1 MTDEELDRD
10 WKPNG
15 RRPQSTIARNF
26 SQELM
31 DIFRID
37 KDITDLDDQVD
48 KRSVS
53 ANANANAII
62 DIDLDARFA
71 YFFNPPASTHSLTRL
86 STSFGGNR
94 KQEVDKKA
102 SELEALERR
111 LREMEEKLKSQYPA
125 AAVGTQAKPSQL
137 HTQNQQNKSR
147 PGSARQTQQAPVS
160 GAMPPTPIGSEG
172 ELESPIEPASP
183 QTPRAPRPV
192 DQPFFHVATFASG
205 YDAASIKSIQ
215 TISESS
221 SYADFVL
228 VAPNPDG
235 DRERDH

>member
-1 MTDEELDRD
+1 MSSTTATTAAHTNMTDEELDRD

-15 RRPQSTIARNF
+15 RRPQSTVARNF

-53 ANANANAII
+53 ANANANASTASTANAAI
-62 DIDLDARFA
+62 DIDLD
-71 YFFNPPASTHSLTRL
+71 T
-86 STSFGGNR
+86 R
-94 KQEVDKKA
+94 KQEVDKKT
-102 SELEALERR
+102 SELEALEAR
-111 LREMEEKLKSQYPA
+111 LREMEERLKSQYPA
-125 AAVGTQAKPSQL
+125 AAQAQQPSQL
-137 HTQNQQNKSR
+137 QTPQQSKSR
-147 PGSARQTQQAPVS
+147 PGSARQSQQAPGS

-172 ELESPIEPASP
+172 ELDSPIEPASP
-183 QTPRAPRPV
+183 KTPRAPRPP
-192 DQPFFHVATFASG
+192 DQPFLFVTG
-205 YDAASIKSIQ
+205 QDETASIKSIQ
-215 TISESS
+215 TVSESS

-235 DRERDH
+235 DRDQRH

>member
-1 MTDEELDRD
+1 MSSTTATRTTTTHNNMTDEELDRD

-53 ANANANAII
+53 ANATI
-62 DIDLDARFA
+62 DIDLDA
-71 YFFNPPASTHSLTRL
+71 
-86 STSFGGNR
+86 R

-111 LREMEEKLKSQYPA
+111 LREMEERLKSQYPA
-125 AAVGTQAKPSQL
+125 AVVGTQPKPSQL

-147 PGSARQTQQAPVS
+147 PGSARQSQQAPVS

-192 DQPFFHVATFASG
+192 DQPFFHVATFASSG
-205 YDAASIKSIQ
+205 DDAASLKSIQ
-215 TISESS
+215 TVSESS

-228 VAPNPDG
+228 VPPNPDG

>member
-1 MTDEELDRD
+1 MSSTTATTTTTTTHNNMTDEELDRD

-53 ANANANAII
+53 ANANAKASATI
-62 DIDLDARFA
+62 DIDLD
-71 YFFNPPASTHSLTRL
+71 T
-86 STSFGGNR
+86 R
-94 KQEVDKKA
+94 KQEVDKKT
-102 SELEALERR
+102 SELEALEARI
-111 LREMEEKLKSQYPA
+111 REMEEKLKSQYPA
-125 AAVGTQAKPSQL
+125 AAVGSSAQPSQI
-137 HTQNQQNKSR
+137 HTQTQHVKSR
-147 PGSARQTQQAPVS
+147 PGTMRQSQQAPGS

-172 ELESPIEPASP
+172 ELDSPIEPASP
-183 QTPRAPRPV
+183 RTPRAPRPSE
-192 DQPFFHVATFASG
+192 QPFFHVATCASSG
-205 YDAASIKSIQ
+205 DDAASMISIQ
-215 TISESS
+215 TVSETS
-221 SYADFVL
+221 SYTDFVL

-235 DRERDH
+235 DRERGH

>member
-1 MTDEELDRD
+1 MSSTTATTTTTHNNMTDEELDRD

-15 RRPQSTIARNF
+15 RRPQSTVARNF

-37 KDITDLDDQVD
+37 KDITDLADQAD

-53 ANANANAII
+53 ANANASATI
-62 DIDLDARFA
+62 DIDLD
-71 YFFNPPASTHSLTRL
+71 T
-86 STSFGGNR
+86 R
-94 KQEVDKKA
+94 KQEVDKKT
-102 SELEALERR
+102 SELEALEAR

-125 AAVGTQAKPSQL
+125 AVGNQAQPSQIQ
-137 HTQNQQNKSR
+137 TQNQQNKSR
-147 PGSARQTQQAPVS
+147 PGTTRQSQRAPVS

-183 QTPRAPRPV
+183 RTPRVPRPP
-192 DQPFFHVATFASG
+192 DQPFFHVATFASSG
-205 YDAASIKSIQ
+205 DDAASIKSIQ
-215 TISESS
+215 TVSESS

-235 DRERDH
+235 DRERYH